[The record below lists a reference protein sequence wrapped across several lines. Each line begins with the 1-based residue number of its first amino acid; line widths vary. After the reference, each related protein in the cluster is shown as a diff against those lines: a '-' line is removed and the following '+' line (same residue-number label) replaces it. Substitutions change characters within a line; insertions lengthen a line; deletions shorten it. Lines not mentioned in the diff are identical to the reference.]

1 MRLLKRSLVAMTA
14 LTLGLG
20 LIACGDDPP
29 AGPEGS
35 AASASGARPAMTG
48 DPVKRPDPLVTKT
61 YRAEACYY
69 GSLSL
74 KQARDAYVASLAGGE
89 PSADKIPQFGADPDD
104 ANKAVPGAP
113 PAPTGA
119 PTASPTA
126 SPTGAATAKATST
139 AKATAAPTAKAT
151 TAPTAKASGAPTATG
166 MATAAVSAPPAG
178 SAPTRVPPQNM
189 KQQIRFDQFIR
200 HCNTAISVSVKD
212 AADPD
217 LDAALK
223 EFSEYALPL
232 AKVITEANQYYAG
245 EIKDNFEKGKQYHAC
260 LTGTGSCEVKDKNAK
275 PVTNAWPQLDERLSK
290 LKAAVDKFKGAKPL
304 DKSGYEES
312 QKVSDQAVVEATE
325 LLLAFDAKPVDLEKA
340 KAAIGKLE
348 ATTEKLKAFGDN
360 KEKPDPWGK
369 AVPPQ
374 LSLLVTEAK
383 ALVDKP
389 ADQIPPGKIYKIVS
403 IHNRVLEKNFSALQT
418 KLREAAGGAPGRG
431 QVGPGPRNK
440 VTPKLPPAHPK

>member
-1 MRLLKRSLVAMTA
+1 MRFLKRSMVAMTA
-14 LTLGLG
+14 LTMGLG

-29 AGPEGS
+29 AGPEAS

-48 DPVKRPDPLVTKT
+48 DPAKRPDPLVTKT

-69 GSLSL
+69 GSLAL
-74 KQARDAYVASLAGGE
+74 KQARDAYLASLAGGE

-104 ANKAVPGAP
+104 AAKAAPGVPP
-113 PAPTGA
+113 TPAPTGA
-119 PTASPTA
+119 PTAA
-126 SPTGAATAKATST
+126 
-139 AKATAAPTAKAT
+139 ATAAPTATAKAT
-151 TAPTAKASGAPTATG
+151 TAPTAKATATSK
-166 MATAAVSAPPAG
+166 ATAMASGTPAATGTGTAAASAPPAG
-178 SAPTRVPPQNM
+178 SAPTRMPPGNM
-189 KQQIRFDQFIR
+189 KQQVRFDQFIR
-200 HCNTAISVSVKD
+200 HCNTAISVKD

-223 EFSEYALPL
+223 DFSDYALPL
-232 AKVITEANQYYAG
+232 SKLITEANQYYGG

-275 PVTNAWPQLDERLSK
+275 PVTNAWPQLDERLAK
-290 LKAAVDKFKGAKPL
+290 LKAAVDKFKGAKPV
-304 DKSGYEES
+304 DKAGFEES
-312 QKVSDQAVVEATE
+312 QKVSDQAVAEATE
-325 LLLAFDAKPVDLEKA
+325 LLLAFDAKPVDTAKA

-360 KEKPDPWGK
+360 KDKPDPWGK

-374 LSLLVTEAK
+374 LSLLITEAK
-383 ALVDKP
+383 ALADKP
-389 ADQIPPGKIYKIVS
+389 ADQIPPAKIYKIVS

-418 KLREAAGGAPGRG
+418 KLREAGGGGRG